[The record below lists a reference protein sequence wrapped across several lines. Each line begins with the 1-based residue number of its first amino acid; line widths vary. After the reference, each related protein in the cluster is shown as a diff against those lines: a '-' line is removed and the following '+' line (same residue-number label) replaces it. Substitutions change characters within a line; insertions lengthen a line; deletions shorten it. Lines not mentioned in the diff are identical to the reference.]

1 MTGFGSGLSSKCR
14 ECKKGFFNVA
24 YVLMSALFLLGL
36 TAITIRGTLSA
47 LRGETRRIPSHS
59 ASSSSS
65 AEESDAPLPEQ
76 EVGADAVVAASSNRG
91 LQGQEDGGVP
101 ASEKVLAKWKAV
113 EMFKV

>member
-1 MTGFGSGLSSKCR
+1 MAEFGSGLSSNCR

-24 YVLMSALFLLGL
+24 YVLASSIFLLGL

-65 AEESDAPLPEQ
+65 AEESDAPVPEQ
-76 EVGADAVVAASSNRG
+76 EVGAETVVAASSNRA
-91 LQGQEDGGVP
+91 LQGQGDGGVL